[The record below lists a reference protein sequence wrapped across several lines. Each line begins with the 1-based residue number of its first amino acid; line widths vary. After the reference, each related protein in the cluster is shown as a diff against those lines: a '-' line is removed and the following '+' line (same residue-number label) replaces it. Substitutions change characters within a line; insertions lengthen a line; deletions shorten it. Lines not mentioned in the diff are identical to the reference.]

1 MYYKLI
7 DSDKYDLRLQACN
20 VVEKANNFAR
30 TLANEWSV
38 LDDYELNAYKRLTEE
53 VQMLESMLEH
63 IKSRRKAA

>member
-1 MYYKLI
+1 MHYKLI
-7 DSDKYDLRLQACN
+7 DSDKYDLRLQAAN

-30 TLANEWSV
+30 TLANEWPD

-53 VQMLESMLEH
+53 MQMLESMLEH

>member
-1 MYYKLI
+1 MHYKLI
-7 DSDKYDLRLQACN
+7 DSDKYDLRLQAAN

-30 TLANEWSV
+30 TLANEWEI
-38 LDDYELNAYKRLTEE
+38 LDDSELNAFKRLTEE

>member
-53 VQMLESMLEH
+53 MQMLESMLEH